1 MLYYSPWGNLQGIR
15 QGQWKHLELK
25 KNKKDTEPEETEY
38 YLFDLANDIGEQNN
52 LADANPEVLEKLKS
66 RMVEVDKEITENSR
80 PVLRVRRAKDNKGD

>member
-15 QGQWKHLELK
+15 QGQWKYLELK

>member
-1 MLYYSPWGNLQGIR
+1 MGSEMCIR
-15 QGQWKHLELK
+15 
-25 KNKKDTEPEETEY
+25 DSTEPEETEY

-52 LADANPEVLEKLKS
+52 LAGANPGVLEKLKS